1 MAMSPITIVI
11 SYLLYITT
19 EIMELAWLDERTP
32 FRRFEEC
39 ALHNFLPQLNE
50 RLMRWQNE
58 TISKCDRQE
67 LLCKL
72 SSSITDYT
80 TEHTL
85 NVKLAARRW

>member
-1 MAMSPITIVI
+1 MAKSPITIVI

-32 FRRFEEC
+32 FRQFEEC

-50 RLMRWQNE
+50 RLMRWHNE

-72 SSSITDYT
+72 PSSITDYT

-85 NVKLAARRW
+85 NVKLAVRRW